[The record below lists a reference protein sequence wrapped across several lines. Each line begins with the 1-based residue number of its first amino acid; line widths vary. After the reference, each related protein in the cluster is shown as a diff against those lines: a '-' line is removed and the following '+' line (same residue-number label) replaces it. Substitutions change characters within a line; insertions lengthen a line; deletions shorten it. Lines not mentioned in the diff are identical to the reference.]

1 MSGLANWRVR
11 TILQH
16 RPFVTITMNFLILG
30 NIAEIAAE
38 TGKTFGFNI
47 NLFIS
52 QIISFSVVCIL
63 LNKFAYK
70 PLLGVLAERRQRIEE
85 SLANAEKVKQ
95 QLADAETRYQE
106 ILSNANAEAQK
117 LIDEARKSSGLLAE
131 RKQQEAISQ
140 AEQIISKAKE
150 ATALERERVLNEL
163 KAEIGHLV
171 VSTTSK
177 VTGKVLNEEDHRK
190 INEEAAANI
199 KL

>member
-1 MSGLANWRVR
+1 
-11 TILQH
+11 
-16 RPFVTITMNFLILG
+16 MNFLILG